1 MKVKLATQSTT
12 INAPRAQVF
21 QRFASFKKDKPPSEA
36 GEGAT
41 ILEREGGRLLVEF
54 VSRDGT
60 RLYRTLEEVMLYPEE
75 RITFRHLEGPL
86 QHASEEFRLSEV
98 SGGTHITYK
107 GQIECRTPFLPGV
120 GWLLAFLYVRPKCG
134 NVVKRHMEMLKKAA
148 EAPGAGDMMNEG
160 E

>member
-1 MKVKLATQSTT
+1 MKVKLATRSTT
-12 INAPRAQVF
+12 INAPRFQVF
-21 QRFASFKKDKPPSEA
+21 QRFASFKKDKPASET

-54 VSRDGT
+54 VSRDGR

-75 RITFRHLEGPL
+75 RITFRHLESPL
-86 QHASEEFRLSEV
+86 KHASEEFRLREV

-120 GWLLAFLYVRPKCG
+120 GWLLTFLYVRPEYG

-148 EAPGAGDMMNEG
+148 EAPGASDGMNEG

>member
-1 MKVKLATQSTT
+1 MPSGLK
-12 INAPRAQVF
+12 F
-21 QRFASFKKDKPPSEA
+21 FKGSPLSKRISRHQKP
-36 GEGAT
+36 
-41 ILEREGGRLLVEF
+41 ERGRLLVEF
-54 VSRDGT
+54 VSRDGR

-120 GWLLAFLYVRPKCG
+120 GWLLAFLYVRP
-134 NVVKRHMEMLKKAA
+134 
-148 EAPGAGDMMNEG
+148 
-160 E
+160 